1 MLLFFTNKEAHDL
14 KIMLNMAKDYEYEV
28 LGIYNGET
36 EEKANNLIQRLDN
49 QINSRLD
56 KEDALNE
63 AIKKH

>member
-1 MLLFFTNKEAHDL
+1 MLLFLTNKDAHDL
-14 KIMLNMAKDYEYEV
+14 KVMLNMAKDYEYEV

-36 EEKANNLIQRLDN
+36 EEKANNFIKRLDN

>member
-28 LGIYNGET
+28 LSIYNGET
-36 EEKANNLIQRLDN
+36 EEKANNLIRRIDKQT
-49 QINSRLD
+49 NSRLD
-56 KEDALNE
+56 KEDVLNE